1 MVRLRFLLTIAVAA
15 AAKGQ
20 ATPSVPPSAQIY
32 RDIARLGALG
42 LIDTLLV
49 GSKPYSEREIT
60 RLLGEAQTNLSRNPA
75 AAEWATR
82 IIQTDLARYGAHV
95 NRPFDAASVE
105 ATMLDSPF
113 SAAPSDQ
120 NGTIDAAINPL
131 AANRSG
137 RPLADGNT
145 LALASI
151 HSATIGPWIAASISP
166 RLSLLDARGGNS
178 SALFALQSG
187 EINALIAGLSI
198 EAGRTYAAFG
208 PSPTGGLL
216 LSPGGPPLDMVR
228 ISNDRPWRVP
238 LFSRV
243 FGPVYGS
250 LLVADLGTRTIH
262 PHSKLAAYH
271 LAMLPHPQFELGVE
285 VIDAMGGRGGQAASF
300 GDRVL
305 DAIPV
310 IDALRTGSDFQFS
323 NKMAGV
329 DFHWRMPRWSGFE
342 LYLEAGFD
350 DVDSRRW
357 RSVFLEDGGYLA
369 GISVSCL
376 FSCGAF
382 AIRAE
387 YHQTGIRYYTQL
399 DYPIAVR
406 GQLLGDPLGPR
417 GNGAYLTVDDD
428 RGKGGRLSLQGAF
441 EIRSGNTYGSQ
452 ATGPT
457 SAGFHFVQ
465 IARRPGEKRWRG
477 MASWTASELT
487 RVAPSLSVGL
497 ERTSNFNFVDG
508 ANRTN
513 AIAQLG
519 LIVWP

>member
-1 MVRLRFLLTIAVAA
+1 MVRRWFVLTIAVAVA
-15 AAKGQ
+15 ASGQ
-20 ATPSVPPSAQIY
+20 STPSVPPGAQVY

-42 LIDTLLV
+42 FIDTLLV

-60 RLLGEAQTNLSRNPA
+60 RLLGEAERNLNRNPA

-82 IIQTDLARYGAHV
+82 IIQADLERYGAHV

-105 ATMLDSPF
+105 ATALDSPF
-113 SAAPSDQ
+113 RPAPSDQ
-120 NGTIDAAINPL
+120 NGTIDATISPL
-131 AANRSG
+131 AANRGG
-137 RPLADGNT
+137 RPIADGNT
-145 LALASI
+145 LTFESI
-151 HSATIGPWIAASISP
+151 HSVTLGPYVAASISP
-166 RLSLLDARGGNS
+166 RFSLLDPRGRS
-178 SALFALQSG
+178 SSESFDFQSG
-187 EINALIAGLSI
+187 EINALISGISI
-198 EAGRTYAAFG
+198 AAGRTYAAFG
-208 PSPTGGLL
+208 PSPTDGLL
-216 LSPGGPPLDMVR
+216 LSPGAPPLDMLR

-250 LLVADLGTRTIH
+250 LLIADLGTQTIH

-310 IDALRTGSDFQFS
+310 IDAIRTGSDFQFS

-329 DFHWRMPRWSGFE
+329 DLHWRMPRWSGFE
-342 LYLEAGFD
+342 LYLEAGLD

-369 GISVSCL
+369 GVSLSCL
-376 FSCGAF
+376 VSCGAF

-399 DYPIAVR
+399 DYPIAAR

-417 GNGAYLTVDDD
+417 GNGAYLTLDDD
-428 RGKGGRLSLQGAF
+428 LGKRGRISLGGAF

-465 IARRPGEKRWRG
+465 IGHRPGEKRWRG
-477 MASWTASELT
+477 AATWTAPDAA
-487 RVAPSLSVGL
+487 RVAPSATFGL
-497 ERTSNFNFVDG
+497 ERVSNFKFIDG

-519 LIVWP
+519 IVVWP